1 MSLSTSNFNKMQ
13 SAEMNEAITLGEQA
27 PTEQVSAEQVTSPT
41 AVQAEDR
48 RVFVKIT
55 LAIVLGMMAAMG
67 LVRLLLDANGA
78 NKQGILGRVLQ
89 AQAAIPQIIAEPND
103 LVMFY
108 GSSMTRAG
116 FSPRKFDGDLKA
128 MGKDITSFNFGFG
141 GLNPYYQDLL
151 SRRLAEQFVEQDRKL
166 KLALI
171 EFNPFQT
178 TSTRWNRAK
187 FSLDSFIT
195 MLSNDAELWQ
205 ILQEDLSRGIHLFN
219 IKYIRNHVS
228 AEMVT
233 SYYSRELFP
242 PQRGQRFKDDEETVT
257 VRRSLGKELNAA
269 FEKDY
274 PNYSGEEWYY
284 PWRGAGTIP
293 QERSAETLAI
303 FDSYYAASQT
313 EARMKNDRL
322 SRIRSAD
329 IEELHFEP
337 FLVESFIGIV
347 KNFQRFSD
355 KVEVVMLPKN
365 SRYIHYTPEAKIRLA
380 QAIKQIE
387 QATGIKIKNHQ
398 DIKEVNSDMYR
409 DTTHLSRYRGD
420 IAYTDFLVNEYAQAL

>member
-1 MSLSTSNFNKMQ
+1 MSLSTSNF
-13 SAEMNEAITLGEQA
+13 SDIT
-27 PTEQVSAEQVTSPT
+27 PTDEQVADQTSSQT
-41 AVQAEDR
+41 QDR
-48 RVFVKIT
+48 RVFIKIT
-55 LAIVLGMMAAMG
+55 LAIVFGMMAAMG
-67 LVRLLLDANGA
+67 LVRILLDANGA
-78 NKQGILGRVLQ
+78 NKEGVLGRVLQ
-89 AQAAIPQIIAEPND
+89 AKAAIPKIIAEPND

-108 GSSMTRAG
+108 GSSITRAG
-116 FSPRKFDGDLKA
+116 FSPRKFDRDLKA
-128 MGKDITSFNFGFG
+128 MGKNITSFNFGFG

-151 SRRLAEQFVEQDRKL
+151 SRRIAEQFIEEDRKI

-178 TSTRWNRAK
+178 TTARWNRAQ
-187 FSLDSFIT
+187 FTVDSFIT
-195 MLSNDAELWQ
+195 MLSNDEELWQ
-205 ILQEDLSRGIHLFN
+205 ILREDLSRGIHLFN

-242 PQRGQRFKDDEETVT
+242 PQSGQKFKDDEETIAA
-257 VRRSLGKELNAA
+257 RQNLGKQLTAA
-269 FEKDY
+269 FKQEY
-274 PNYSGEEWYY
+274 PNYSGEDWYY
-284 PWRGAGTIP
+284 PWQGAGTIP

-303 FDSYYAASQT
+303 FDDYYAVTQT
-313 EARMKNDRL
+313 DAQMKNDRL

-337 FLVESFIGIV
+337 LLVESFIGII

-365 SRYIHYTPEAKIRLA
+365 SRYIHYTLEAKTRLA
-380 QAIKQIE
+380 QAIKEIE

-398 DIKEVNSDMYR
+398 DIKEVTADMYR

-420 IAYTDFLVNEYAQAL
+420 IAYTDFLLKEYANVL

>member
-1 MSLSTSNFNKMQ
+1 MSLSTSNFNEKK
-13 SAEMNEAITLGEQA
+13 SAAGDEALNQNISIN
-27 PTEQVSAEQVTSPT
+27 PT
-41 AVQAEDR
+41 DDK
-48 RVFVKIT
+48 RVFIKIT

-67 LVRLLLDANGA
+67 LVRILLDANDA

-89 AQAAIPQIIAEPND
+89 AQAAVPQIITEPND

-116 FSPRKFDGDLKA
+116 FSPRKFDRDLKA

-151 SRRLAEQFVEQDRKL
+151 SRRIAEQFVEKDRKL

-178 TSTRWNRAK
+178 TQKRWSRAQ
-187 FSLDSFIT
+187 FTVDSYIT
-195 MLSNDAELWQ
+195 MLANDEELWQ
-205 ILQEDLSRGIHLFN
+205 ILTEDLSRGIHLFN

-242 PQRGQRFKDDEETVT
+242 PQRGQRFKDDEATVT
-257 VRRSLGKELNAA
+257 ARRTLGRELGKL
-269 FEKDY
+269 FEQEYPDY
-274 PNYSGEEWYY
+274 DGSDWYY
-284 PWRGAGTIP
+284 PWQGAGTIP
-293 QERSAETLAI
+293 EERSAHTLSV
-303 FDSYYAASQT
+303 FDEYYAASQT
-313 EARMKNDRL
+313 DAQMKNDRL

-337 FLVESFIGIV
+337 LLVESFINVV
-347 KNFQRFSD
+347 KNFQRFSEQI
-355 KVEVVMLPKN
+355 EVVMLPKN

-387 QATGIKIKNHQ
+387 QATAIKIKNHQ
-398 DIKEVNSDMYR
+398 DIKEVTADMYR

-420 IAYTDFLVNEYAQAL
+420 IAYTDFLLKKYAHQL

>member
-1 MSLSTSNFNKMQ
+1 MNLSTSSFNEKGIKNMDT
-13 SAEMNEAITLGEQA
+13 SITTDEQA
-27 PTEQVSAEQVTSPT
+27 SSAQTL
-41 AVQAEDR
+41 AHAEDR
-48 RVFVKIT
+48 QVFIKIT
-55 LAIVLGMMAAMG
+55 LAIVLGMMVAMG
-67 LVRLLLDANGA
+67 LVRLFLDANGA

-89 AQAAIPQIIAEPND
+89 AQAAVPKIIAEPND

-116 FSPRKFDGDLKA
+116 FSPRKFDRDLQK
-128 MGKDITSFNFGFG
+128 MGKDISSFNFGFG

-151 SRRLAEQFVEQDRKL
+151 SRRIAEQFIEKDRKL

-233 SYYSRELFP
+233 SYYSREIFP
-242 PQRGQRFKDDEETVT
+242 PERGQRFKDDKETIAA
-257 VRRSLGKELNAA
+257 RRSLGKELGEL
-269 FEKDY
+269 FEKEYPDY
-274 PNYSGEEWYY
+274 DGSDWYY
-284 PWRGAGTIP
+284 PWQGAGTIP

-303 FDSYYAASQT
+303 FDDYYAATQT
-313 EARMKNDRL
+313 DAQMKNDRL

-365 SRYIHYTPEAKIRLA
+365 SRYIHYTPEAKMRLA

-387 QATGIKIKNHQ
+387 QATGIKINNHQ
-398 DIKEVNSDMYR
+398 DIKEVNADMYR

-420 IAYTDFLVNEYAQAL
+420 IAYTDFLLSEYAKVL

>member
-1 MSLSTSNFNKMQ
+1 MNLWHQMSSNQLVK
-13 SAEMNEAITLGEQA
+13 
-27 PTEQVSAEQVTSPT
+27 T
-41 AVQAEDR
+41 AAEDK
-48 RVFVKIT
+48 RVFIKIT

-89 AQAAIPQIIAEPND
+89 AQAAVPQIIAEPND

-116 FSPRKFDGDLKA
+116 FSPRKFDRDLKA
-128 MGKDITSFNFGFG
+128 IGKDITSFNFGFG

-151 SRRLAEQFVEQDRKL
+151 SRRIAEQFVEKERKL

-178 TSTRWNRAK
+178 TQKRWSRAQ
-187 FSLDSFIT
+187 FTVDSYIT
-195 MLSNDAELWQ
+195 MLANDAELWQ
-205 ILQEDLSRGIHLFN
+205 ILREDLTRGIHLFN

-242 PQRGQRFKDDEETVT
+242 PQRGQHFKDDEATVT
-257 VRRSLGKELNAA
+257 ARRALGKELGEL
-269 FEKDY
+269 FEKEYPDY
-274 PNYSGEEWYY
+274 DGSDWYY
-284 PWRGAGTIP
+284 PWQGAGTIP
-293 QERSAETLAI
+293 EERSAHTLAV
-303 FDSYYAASQT
+303 FDKYYAVSQT
-313 EARMKNDRL
+313 EAGMKNDRL

-337 FLVESFIGIV
+337 LLVESFINIV
-347 KNFQRFSD
+347 KNFQRFSNQ
-355 KVEVVMLPKN
+355 VEVVMLPKN

-380 QAIKQIE
+380 QAIQQIE
-387 QATGIKIKNHQ
+387 LATGIKIKNHQ
-398 DIKEVNSDMYR
+398 DIEEVTADMYR

-420 IAYTDFLVNEYAQAL
+420 IAYTGFLLKEYGKSL

>member
-1 MSLSTSNFNKMQ
+1 MPNKYTPNKQ
-13 SAEMNEAITLGEQA
+13 VPDEEVPNEEGT
-27 PTEQVSAEQVTSPT
+27 
-41 AVQAEDR
+41 DKH
-48 RVFVKIT
+48 VFYKIT
-55 LAIVLGMMAAMG
+55 LAIFLGMLAAMG
-67 LVRLLLDANGA
+67 SVRLILDLNDAN
-78 NKQGILGRVLQ
+78 KEGILGRVLQ
-89 AQAAIPQIIAEPND
+89 AQAAVPKIIAEPND

-116 FSPRKFDGDLKA
+116 FSPRKFDRDLQA
-128 MGKDITSFNFGFG
+128 MGKKVSSFNFGFG

-151 SRRLAEQFVEQDRKL
+151 SRRIAEQFVEKDRTL

-178 TSTRWNRAK
+178 TTTRWNRAK
-187 FSLDSFIT
+187 FTLDSFIT
-195 MLSNDAELWQ
+195 MLASDEELWQ

-219 IKYIRNHVS
+219 IKYIRNNVS
-228 AEMVT
+228 AEMIT
-233 SYYSRELFP
+233 SHYSRELFP
-242 PQRGQRFKDDEETVT
+242 PQRGERFKDDEKTIAA
-257 VRRSLGKELNAA
+257 RKNLGSQLNAL
-269 FEKDY
+269 FEKEY
-274 PNYSGEEWYY
+274 PNYQGEDWYY
-284 PWRGAGTIP
+284 PWQGAGTIP
-293 QERSAETLAI
+293 EERSAETLVI
-303 FDSYYAASQT
+303 FDDYYTATQT
-313 EARMKNDRL
+313 DAQMKNDRL

-337 FLVESFIGIV
+337 LLVESFIGIV

-387 QATGIKIKNHQ
+387 QATGISIKNHQ
-398 DIKEVNSDMYR
+398 DIKEVNADMYR

-420 IAYTDFLVNEYAQAL
+420 IAYTDFLLKQYAKVL

>member
-1 MSLSTSNFNKMQ
+1 MSLSTSNSSEIAPADDHVAN
-13 SAEMNEAITLGEQA
+13 QA
-27 PTEQVSAEQVTSPT
+27 TSQT
-41 AVQAEDR
+41 QDR
-48 RVFVKIT
+48 LVFIKIT
-55 LAIVLGMMAAMG
+55 LAIFLGMLAAMG
-67 LVRLLLDANGA
+67 LVRILLDANGA
-78 NKQGILGRVLQ
+78 NKEGVLGRVLQ

-116 FSPRKFDGDLKA
+116 FSPRKFDRDLKV
-128 MGKDITSFNFGFG
+128 MGKDISSFNFGFG

-151 SRRLAEQFVEQDRKL
+151 SRRIAEQFVEEDRKL

-178 TSTRWNRAK
+178 TTTRWNRAK
-187 FSLDSFIT
+187 FTIDSFVT
-195 MLSNDAELWQ
+195 MLSNDQELWQ
-205 ILQEDLSRGIHLFN
+205 ILRDDLSRGIHLFN

-228 AEMVT
+228 AEMIT
-233 SYYSRELFP
+233 SYYSRDLFP
-242 PQRGQRFKDDEETVT
+242 PQRGQQFKDDEETNAE
-257 VRRSLGKELNAA
+257 RRRLGKELGEL

-274 PNYSGEEWYY
+274 PDYQGEDWYY
-284 PWRGAGTIP
+284 PWQGAGTIP
-293 QERSAETLAI
+293 EERTAETLAT
-303 FDSYYAASQT
+303 FDDYYAVSQT
-313 EARMKNDRL
+313 DARMKNDRL

-337 FLVESFIGIV
+337 LLVESFIGII

-365 SRYIHYTPEAKIRLA
+365 SRYIHYTPEAKVRLA
-380 QAIKQIE
+380 EAIKQIE

-398 DIKEVNSDMYR
+398 DVKEVTADMYR

-420 IAYTDFLVNEYAQAL
+420 IAYTDFLLKEYANVL

>member
-1 MSLSTSNFNKMQ
+1 MSLSTSNFNDMKENTAQ
-13 SAEMNEAITLGEQA
+13 EKTSGDNSLEKHQA
-27 PTEQVSAEQVTSPT
+27 G
-41 AVQAEDR
+41 DR

-55 LAIVLGMMAAMG
+55 LAITLGMIAAMG
-67 LVRLLLDANGA
+67 LVRILLDLNDA
-78 NKQGILGRVLQ
+78 NKQGILGRVVQ
-89 AQAAIPQIIAEPND
+89 AQAAVPKIIAEPND

-116 FSPRKFDGDLKA
+116 FSPRKFDRDLKA
-128 MGKDITSFNFGFG
+128 MGKDISSFNFGFG

-151 SRRLAEQFVEQDRKL
+151 SRRLAEQFIEKDRKL

-178 TSTRWNRAK
+178 TTKRWDRAK
-187 FSLDSFIT
+187 FTLDSFIT
-195 MLSNDAELWQ
+195 MLSNNEELWQ
-205 ILQEDLSRGIHLFN
+205 ILRQDLSRGIHLFN

-233 SYYSRELFP
+233 SYYSRALFP
-242 PQRGQRFKDDEETVT
+242 PQRGQRFKDDEETVAA
-257 VRRSLGKELNAA
+257 RRSLGKALTEA
-269 FEKDY
+269 FKKDY
-274 PNYSGEEWYY
+274 PDYQGADWYY

-293 QERSAETLAI
+293 EERSAQTLTI
-303 FDSYYAASQT
+303 FDDYYAVSQT
-313 EARMKNDRL
+313 DARMKNDRL

-355 KVEVVMLPKN
+355 NVEVVMLPKN
-365 SRYIHYTPEAKIRLA
+365 SRYIHYTPEVKLRLA

-387 QATGIKIKNHQ
+387 QATGIKIKDHQ
-398 DIKEVNSDMYR
+398 DIKEVNADMYR

-420 IAYTDFLVNEYAQAL
+420 IAYTDFLLSEYAPLL

>member
-1 MSLSTSNFNKMQ
+1 MSLSTSNFNDMKENTAQ
-13 SAEMNEAITLGEQA
+13 EKTSGDNSLEKHQA
-27 PTEQVSAEQVTSPT
+27 G
-41 AVQAEDR
+41 DR

-55 LAIVLGMMAAMG
+55 LAITLGMIAAMG
-67 LVRLLLDANGA
+67 LVRILLDLNDA
-78 NKQGILGRVLQ
+78 NKQGILGRVVQ
-89 AQAAIPQIIAEPND
+89 AQAAVPKIIAEPND

-116 FSPRKFDGDLKA
+116 FSPRKFDRDLKA
-128 MGKDITSFNFGFG
+128 MGKDISSFNFGFG

-151 SRRLAEQFVEQDRKL
+151 SRRLAEQFIEKDRKL

-178 TSTRWNRAK
+178 TTKRWDRAK
-187 FSLDSFIT
+187 FTLDSFIT
-195 MLSNDAELWQ
+195 MLSNNEELWQ
-205 ILQEDLSRGIHLFN
+205 ILRQDLSRGIHLFN

-242 PQRGQRFKDDEETVT
+242 PQRGQRFKDDEETVAA
-257 VRRSLGKELNAA
+257 RRSLGKALTEA
-269 FEKDY
+269 FKKDY
-274 PNYSGEEWYY
+274 PHYQGADWYY

-293 QERSAETLAI
+293 EERSAQTLTI
-303 FDSYYAASQT
+303 FDDYYAVSQT
-313 EARMKNDRL
+313 DARMKNDRL

-355 KVEVVMLPKN
+355 NVEVVMLPKN
-365 SRYIHYTPEAKIRLA
+365 SRYIHYTPEAKLRLA
-380 QAIKQIE
+380 QAIKKIE
-387 QATGIKIKNHQ
+387 QATGIKIKDHQ
-398 DIKEVNSDMYR
+398 DIKEVNADMYR

-420 IAYTDFLVNEYAQAL
+420 IAYTDFLLSEYAPLL

>member
-1 MSLSTSNFNKMQ
+1 MSLSTSNFNDMKENTAQ
-13 SAEMNEAITLGEQA
+13 EQ
-27 PTEQVSAEQVTSPT
+27 TSGDNSLEKH
-41 AVQAEDR
+41 QAGDR

-55 LAIVLGMMAAMG
+55 LAITLGMIAAMG
-67 LVRLLLDANGA
+67 LVRILLDLNDA
-78 NKQGILGRVLQ
+78 NKQGILGRVVQ
-89 AQAAIPQIIAEPND
+89 AQAAVPKIIAEPND

-116 FSPRKFDGDLKA
+116 FSPRKFDRDLKA
-128 MGKDITSFNFGFG
+128 MGKDISSFNFGFG

-151 SRRLAEQFVEQDRKL
+151 SRRLAEQFIEKDRKL

-178 TSTRWNRAK
+178 TTKRWDRAK
-187 FSLDSFIT
+187 FTLDSFIT
-195 MLSNDAELWQ
+195 MLSNNEELWQ
-205 ILQEDLSRGIHLFN
+205 ILRQDLSRGIHLFN

-233 SYYSRELFP
+233 SYYSRALFP
-242 PQRGQRFKDDEETVT
+242 PQRGQRFKDDEETVAA
-257 VRRSLGKELNAA
+257 RRSLGKALTEA
-269 FEKDY
+269 FKKDY
-274 PNYSGEEWYY
+274 PDYQGADWYY

-293 QERSAETLAI
+293 EERSAQTLTI
-303 FDSYYAASQT
+303 FDDYYAVSQT
-313 EARMKNDRL
+313 DARMKNDRL

-355 KVEVVMLPKN
+355 NVEVVMLPKN
-365 SRYIHYTPEAKIRLA
+365 SRYIHYTPEAKLRLA

-387 QATGIKIKNHQ
+387 QATGIKIKDHQ
-398 DIKEVNSDMYR
+398 DIKEVNADMYR

-420 IAYTDFLVNEYAQAL
+420 IAYTDFLLSEYAPLL

>member
-1 MSLSTSNFNKMQ
+1 MSLSTSSSN
-13 SAEMNEAITLGEQA
+13 EMKENTAKEQTSGDNTLEKQ
-27 PTEQVSAEQVTSPT
+27 QVG
-41 AVQAEDR
+41 DR

-55 LAIVLGMMAAMG
+55 LAIALGMIAAMG
-67 LVRLLLDANGA
+67 LVRILLDLNDA
-78 NKQGILGRVLQ
+78 NKQGILGRVVQ
-89 AQAAIPQIIAEPND
+89 AQAAVPKIIAEPND

-116 FSPRKFDGDLKA
+116 FSPRKFDRDLKT
-128 MGKDITSFNFGFG
+128 MGKDISSFNFGFG

-151 SRRLAEQFVEQDRKL
+151 SRRLAEQFIEKDRKL

-178 TSTRWNRAK
+178 TTKRWDRAK

-195 MLSNDAELWQ
+195 MLSNDEELWQ
-205 ILQEDLSRGIHLFN
+205 ILRQDLSRGIHLFN

-228 AEMVT
+228 AEIVT
-233 SYYSRELFP
+233 SYYSREIFP
-242 PQRGQRFKDDEETVT
+242 PQRGQRFKDDEETVAA
-257 VRRSLGKELNAA
+257 RRSLGKELTQA

-274 PNYSGEEWYY
+274 PDYQGADWYY

-293 QERSAETLAI
+293 EERSAQTLAI
-303 FDSYYAASQT
+303 FDDYYAVSQT
-313 EARMKNDRL
+313 DARMKNDRL

-355 KVEVVMLPKN
+355 KVDVVMLPKN
-365 SRYIHYTPEAKIRLA
+365 SRYIHYTPEAKLRLA
-380 QAIKQIE
+380 QAIKKIE
-387 QATGIKIKNHQ
+387 QATGIKIKDHQ
-398 DIKEVNSDMYR
+398 DIKEVNADMYR

-420 IAYTDFLVNEYAQAL
+420 IAYTDFLLSEYASLL

>member
-1 MSLSTSNFNKMQ
+1 MSLSTSNFNDMKENTAQ
-13 SAEMNEAITLGEQA
+13 EKTSGDNSLEKHQA
-27 PTEQVSAEQVTSPT
+27 G
-41 AVQAEDR
+41 DR

-55 LAIVLGMMAAMG
+55 LAITLGMIAAMG
-67 LVRLLLDANGA
+67 LVRILLDLNDA
-78 NKQGILGRVLQ
+78 NKQGILGRVVQ
-89 AQAAIPQIIAEPND
+89 AQAAVPKIIAEPND

-116 FSPRKFDGDLKA
+116 FSPRKFDRDLKA
-128 MGKDITSFNFGFG
+128 MGKDISSFNFGFG
-141 GLNPYYQDLL
+141 GLNPYYQDFL
-151 SRRLAEQFVEQDRKL
+151 SRRLAEQFIEKDRKL

-178 TSTRWNRAK
+178 TTKRWDRAK
-187 FSLDSFIT
+187 FTLDSFIT
-195 MLSNDAELWQ
+195 MLSNNEELWQ
-205 ILQEDLSRGIHLFN
+205 ILRQDLSRGIHLFN

-233 SYYSRELFP
+233 SYYSRALFP
-242 PQRGQRFKDDEETVT
+242 PQRGQRFKDDEETVAA
-257 VRRSLGKELNAA
+257 RRSLGKALTEA
-269 FEKDY
+269 FKKDY
-274 PNYSGEEWYY
+274 PDYQGADWYY

-293 QERSAETLAI
+293 EERSAQTLTI
-303 FDSYYAASQT
+303 FDDYYAVSQT
-313 EARMKNDRL
+313 DARMKNDRL

-355 KVEVVMLPKN
+355 NVEVVMLPKN
-365 SRYIHYTPEAKIRLA
+365 SRYIHYTPEAKLRLA

-387 QATGIKIKNHQ
+387 QATGIKIKDHQ
-398 DIKEVNSDMYR
+398 DIKEVNADMYR

-420 IAYTDFLVNEYAQAL
+420 IAYTDFLLSEYAPLL

>member
-1 MSLSTSNFNKMQ
+1 MSLSTSNF
-13 SAEMNEAITLGEQA
+13 SDITPTDEQGA
-27 PTEQVSAEQVTSPT
+27 N
-41 AVQAEDR
+41 QASSQTQDR
-48 RVFVKIT
+48 RVFIKIT
-55 LAIVLGMMAAMG
+55 LAIVFGMMAAMG
-67 LVRLLLDANGA
+67 LVRILLDANGA
-78 NKQGILGRVLQ
+78 NKEGVLGRVLQ
-89 AQAAIPQIIAEPND
+89 AKAAIPQIIAEPND

-116 FSPRKFDGDLKA
+116 FSPRKFDRDLQS
-128 MGKDITSFNFGFG
+128 MGKNVRSFNFGFG

-151 SRRLAEQFVEQDRKL
+151 SRRIAEQFIGEDRKL

-178 TSTRWNRAK
+178 TKARWNRAQ
-187 FSLDSFIT
+187 FTVDSFIT
-195 MLSNDAELWQ
+195 MLSNDEELWQ
-205 ILQEDLSRGIHLFN
+205 ILKEDLSRGIHLFN

-242 PQRGQRFKDDEETVT
+242 PQGGQQFKDDEETVAA
-257 VRRSLGKELNAA
+257 RQSLGKQLTAA
-269 FEKDY
+269 FKKEY

-284 PWRGAGTIP
+284 PWQGAGTIP

-303 FDSYYAASQT
+303 FDDYYAATQT
-313 EARMKNDRL
+313 DAQMKNDRL

-337 FLVESFIGIV
+337 LLVESFIGII
-347 KNFQRFSD
+347 KNFQQFSD

-398 DIKEVNSDMYR
+398 DIKEVTADMYR

-420 IAYTDFLVNEYAQAL
+420 IAYTDFLLNQYAKIL

>member
-1 MSLSTSNFNKMQ
+1 MSLSTSNF
-13 SAEMNEAITLGEQA
+13 SEITPPAEKVSCQA
-27 PTEQVSAEQVTSPT
+27 TSQAQDRQV
-41 AVQAEDR
+41 
-48 RVFVKIT
+48 FIKIT
-55 LAIVLGMMAAMG
+55 LAIFLGMLAAMG
-67 LVRLLLDANGA
+67 LVRILLDANGA
-78 NKQGILGRVLQ
+78 NKEGVLGRVLQ

-116 FSPRKFDGDLKA
+116 FSPRKFDRDLKA
-128 MGKDITSFNFGFG
+128 MGKDVSSFNFGFG

-151 SRRLAEQFVEQDRKL
+151 SRRIAEQFIEEDRKL

-178 TSTRWNRAK
+178 TTTRWNRAK
-187 FSLDSFIT
+187 FTIDSFVT
-195 MLSNDAELWQ
+195 MLSNDQELWQ
-205 ILQEDLSRGIHLFN
+205 VLQDDLSRGIHLFN

-233 SYYSRELFP
+233 SYYSREIFP
-242 PQRGQRFKDDEETVT
+242 PQRGQQFKDDEETIAA
-257 VRRSLGKELNAA
+257 RRSLGKELNES
-269 FEKDY
+269 FKQDY
-274 PNYSGEEWYY
+274 PDYDGEDWYY
-284 PWRGAGTIP
+284 PWQGAGTIP
-293 QERSAETLAI
+293 EERSAETLAV
-303 FDSYYAASQT
+303 FDNYYAATQT
-313 EARMKNDRL
+313 DARMKNDRL
-322 SRIRSAD
+322 SRISSAD

-337 FLVESFIGIV
+337 LLVESFIGII

-365 SRYIHYTPEAKIRLA
+365 SRYIHYTPEAKVRLA

-398 DIKEVNSDMYR
+398 DIEEVTADMYR

-420 IAYTDFLVNEYAQAL
+420 IAYTDFLLKEYANVL

>member
-1 MSLSTSNFNKMQ
+1 
-13 SAEMNEAITLGEQA
+13 
-27 PTEQVSAEQVTSPT
+27 
-41 AVQAEDR
+41 
-48 RVFVKIT
+48 
-55 LAIVLGMMAAMG
+55 
-67 LVRLLLDANGA
+67 VRILLDANGA
-78 NKQGILGRVLQ
+78 NKEGVLGRVLQ
-89 AQAAIPQIIAEPND
+89 AKAALPKIIAEPND

-116 FSPRKFDGDLKA
+116 FSPRKFDRDLKA
-128 MGKDITSFNFGFG
+128 MGKSITSFNFGFG
-141 GLNPYYQDLL
+141 GFNPYYQDLL
-151 SRRLAEQFVEQDRKL
+151 SRRIAEQFIEEDRKL

-178 TSTRWNRAK
+178 TTARWNRAQ
-187 FSLDSFIT
+187 FTVDSFIT
-195 MLSNDAELWQ
+195 MLSNDEELWQ
-205 ILQEDLSRGIHLFN
+205 ILKEDLSRGIHLFN

-242 PQRGQRFKDDEETVT
+242 PQRGQQFKDDEETIAA
-257 VRRSLGKELNAA
+257 RRSLGKQLTAA
-269 FEKDY
+269 FKKEY
-274 PNYSGEEWYY
+274 PNYSGEDWYY
-284 PWRGAGTIP
+284 PWQGAGTIP

-303 FDSYYAASQT
+303 FDDYYAATQT
-313 EARMKNDRL
+313 DAQMKNDRL

-337 FLVESFIGIV
+337 LLVESFIGII
-347 KNFQRFSD
+347 KNFQQFSD

-365 SRYIHYTPEAKIRLA
+365 SRYIHYTPEAKVRLA

-387 QATGIKIKNHQ
+387 LATGIKIKNHQ
-398 DIKEVNSDMYR
+398 DIKEVTADMYR

-420 IAYTDFLVNEYAQAL
+420 IVYTDFLLKEYAADL